1 MNFRQNGDKYLI
13 TIEVIALIVVLVFG
27 AVHFVM
33 PGNNANKRI
42 TESLQE
48 TQNPT
53 QETDG
58 TQQVQADGQQAAP
71 AFTPSDSVKTK
82 LSSMTTEEKV
92 AQLFITRPE
101 EITGVSQFTQAGNKT
116 KAAIGTYPI
125 GGFVFRQENFS
136 GEAAVTKMMSS
147 LQSFSQERLGV
158 NLFLAIDEEGGE
170 RLPLASANGYEA
182 QQAPSQ
188 LGDADAAGGSAGK
201 IGSYMATNGLNMNFG
216 PTADIAYGDN
226 ADNDTYAFGSESATV
241 GDCVAAQVSSY
252 NGAGINS
259 VAKSFPG
266 KGKATTDSATGMLW
280 MTDKLEDLEASDF
293 VPYQKAIEAG
303 VPAVMMGNVI
313 CQSVTGEETTPCSTS
328 AGAVNYMRTTMGF
341 NGLLITDDLSDA
353 SLNKVCT
360 QDEAAVAAV
369 KAGMSML
376 YVSTGFES
384 SYNAVLSA
392 VNSGEIPAEKL
403 DDAVGRILT
412 TKGI

>member
-42 TESLQE
+42 TESQQE

-92 AQLFITRPE
+92 
-101 EITGVSQFTQAGNKT
+101 
-116 KAAIGTYPI
+116 AIGTYPI